1 MCFGTLNKEV
11 KWHLVYN
18 KGQVTVMYSG
28 LDFNTFPFTMF
39 GQNFAP
45 FCKDLGFTLF
55 LIHLTTIY
63 FIVPGYQTA

>member
-1 MCFGTLNKEV
+1 
-11 KWHLVYN
+11 
-18 KGQVTVMYSG
+18 MYSG
-28 LDFNTFPFTMF
+28 LDFSMFPFTTF

-63 FIVPGYQTA
+63 FEVPGYQTA